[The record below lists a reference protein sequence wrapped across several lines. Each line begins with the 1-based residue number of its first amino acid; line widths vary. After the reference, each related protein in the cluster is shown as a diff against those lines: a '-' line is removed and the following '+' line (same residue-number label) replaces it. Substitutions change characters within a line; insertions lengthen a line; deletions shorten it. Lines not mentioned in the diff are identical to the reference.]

1 VSSAHGQQDPEVR
14 VLRQVFPD
22 SRKVLSSSFEGVVM
36 EASPQVPE
44 KSARHGNGLFFWVF
58 LVVNFIL
65 GLLVVYKFFAGN

>member
-1 VSSAHGQQDPEVR
+1 
-14 VLRQVFPD
+14 
-22 SRKVLSSSFEGVVM
+22 M